1 MKAMLGV
8 VLFLLFAGASAG
20 LLQAQ
25 ETDKKVT
32 EKTDKA
38 TEKTDKTAKKADV
51 SEAVQKA
58 AAKLAGDAEVKF
70 KAKGKNFEA
79 KWVSDG
85 KKNEALLDAEGKL
98 IRSEIKLTLKDL
110 PEEVRTAVVKK
121 YGEDTV
127 LEFTM
132 ITITKGDK
140 VFFEVESDAKGDSMF
155 NAKGE
160 AVDDDEADEDEDE
173 EDDDD
178 GEEEDDDDEEED
190 GDDEEEDGDDD

>member
-79 KWVSDG
+79 KWRTEAG
-85 KKNEALLDAEGKL
+85 KHEALLDADGKL
-98 IRSEIKLTLKDL
+98 IRSEIKLALKDL

-121 YGEDTV
+121 YGEDAK
-127 LEFTM
+127 LELTK
-132 ITITKGDK
+132 ITITKGEK
-140 VFFEVESDAKGDSMF
+140 VFYEVESDAKGDSMF

-160 AVDDDEADEDEDE
+160 AVDEDESDEDEDE

-178 GEEEDDDDEEED
+178 GEEEDDDEED
-190 GDDEEEDGDDD
+190 DDDDDDEEGDDD